1 MNPIAL
7 RLIVLGVLL
16 LLFEI
21 FSIVRNKKMP
31 GIVFSF
37 LGLTAI
43 ANPRLPSVIFLS
55 DKLRRFGLFLRTR
68 QQVERKRKRQDQ
80 RQPDPGLQGKEQFI
94 FQHKIEFLGPGP

>member
-7 RLIVLGVLL
+7 GLFVPGVLL
-16 LLFEI
+16 LLFGI

-43 ANPRLPSVIFLS
+43 AAPFAVSYFLA
-55 DKLRRFGLFLRTR
+55 R
-68 QQVERKRKRQDQ
+68 
-80 RQPDPGLQGKEQFI
+80 
-94 FQHKIEFLGPGP
+94 